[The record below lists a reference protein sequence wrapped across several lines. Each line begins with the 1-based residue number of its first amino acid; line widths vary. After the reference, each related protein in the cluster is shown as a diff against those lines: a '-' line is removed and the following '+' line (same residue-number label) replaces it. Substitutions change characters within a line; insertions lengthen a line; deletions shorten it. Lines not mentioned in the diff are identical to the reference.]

1 MQELF
6 ARGGTKKAKGFIAML
21 NSNSKFIVACEGA
34 ASFAGIPA
42 VLPEGMHRIPS
53 KEEMDTVDFSE
64 FWNEQSW
71 AKAVTAA
78 TTADII
84 IVSVSGR
91 MDLPIPVRRW
101 MESWPNYEQQNH
113 PTLVVVI
120 ENEET
125 EGSKQNVLV
134 SYFQKIA
141 EDHGMGFL
149 CHCDSAKEF
158 VKEPQP
164 LEQVNQMEMPQPERH
179 QDFNLLA
186 MPKAA

>member
-1 MQELF
+1 
-6 ARGGTKKAKGFIAML
+6 ML

-34 ASFAGIPA
+34 ASFAGIPQ
-42 VLPEGMHRIPS
+42 GMPRIPK

-71 AKAVTAA
+71 ATAVTAA

-120 ENEET
+120 ENEEA
-125 EGSKQNVLV
+125 EGSKQNILV

-141 EDHGMGFL
+141 EEHGMGFL

-158 VKEPQP
+158 AKAPEALEPA
-164 LEQVNQMEMPQPERH
+164 EQREMPTRRY

-186 MPKAA
+186 VPKAA